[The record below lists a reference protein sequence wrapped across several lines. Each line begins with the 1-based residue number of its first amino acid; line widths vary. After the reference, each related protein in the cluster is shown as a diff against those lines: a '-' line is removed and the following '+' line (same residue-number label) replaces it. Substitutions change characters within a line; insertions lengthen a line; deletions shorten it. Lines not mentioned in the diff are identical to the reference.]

1 MMASF
6 KAIPICNPCST
17 ANHKQQ
23 CHYNCNQ
30 KLSFSD
36 FGSRSAILNLLPQK
50 KWEYAS
56 RALVQSEGVKTSV
69 EDDKPYVSSGDT
81 KEIQITQAR
90 RFHKDLNLL
99 PSEF

>member
-1 MMASF
+1 M
-6 KAIPICNPCST
+6 
-17 ANHKQQ
+17 
-23 CHYNCNQ
+23 
-30 KLSFSD
+30 
-36 FGSRSAILNLLPQK
+36 NLLPQK